1 MTKDIGKI
9 LRDWDYAPG
18 HINAR
23 WISGDDGQPRIQLR
37 LDLGVLQ
44 MMPEDRPDGKKP
56 FGFASLLDYY
66 LHLEENTQPDHP
78 ALDLNPDAC
87 MALLQEAVQFYYRY
101 ISFSA
106 LGYLDGVIADTEH
119 SLQIFEL
126 IARHADDD
134 EIVWQFFQFFP
145 YVRMMN
151 ARAVSEKAVE
161 EKNFDEAIE
170 VVEAAIDDVRDF
182 LEDFSDFEEDEVCD
196 ELLMLQDMLDNLKK
210 RKPKTKLERL
220 QENLDRAIAVENYER
235 AALIRDELNKIQIGA
250 DGDAGQPAKTRQPT

>member
-1 MTKDIGKI
+1 MSKDIKKI
-9 LRDWDYAPG
+9 LSDWEYSPG

-23 WISGDDGQPRIQLR
+23 WISGDDGQPQIQLR

-56 FGFASLLDYY
+56 FGFPSLLDYY
-66 LHLEENTQPDHP
+66 LHLEETTQPDHP

-101 ISFSA
+101 ISFSS
-106 LGYLDGVIADTEH
+106 LGYLDGVITDTEH

-134 EIVWQFFQFFP
+134 EIIWQFFQFFP

-182 LEDFSDFEEDEVCD
+182 LEDFSDFEEDETCD

-235 AALIRDELNKIQIGA
+235 AAMLRDELNNMLMSA
-250 DGDAGQPAKTRQPT
+250 DGDAGQHAGKK